1 MQKPSLAHEM
11 ELEDK
16 YVMHTYG
23 RKPVEFVEGHGMTLV
38 DSDGKEYLDFLGGI
52 AVVSL
57 GHCHPSVVSAIQ
69 SQAAKLMQTSNYY
82 YADGRG
88 DLAKKISELLA
99 VNASGADGVA
109 PCVAGV
115 AGAVDEAATC
125 STENNQQVFKTFFAN
140 SGAEANEGAF
150 KLARRYADMCG
161 KKDAKTVLYLDRS
174 FHGRTIATIAATG
187 QPSKQDIF
195 KPLPDGFL
203 KIEQNNI
210 DSFLDAINTHG
221 DEVCAVVV
229 ECIQGESGI
238 HPCTKE
244 YLTRLR
250 KETAKRNILLI
261 VDEVQTGF
269 FRCGTYPFSYQ
280 HFGIVPDIVT
290 MAKGIASG
298 FPMGAFAARAKV
310 ADAMQLGDHGS
321 TFGGNHLA
329 VAAANA
335 TIDTMLELDVATNAC
350 DVGDYLASMLST
362 LDRVTEVRGLGL
374 MRGAQLDS
382 PIAPDI
388 VSRGL
393 EMGLVLNA
401 PCSDVLRF
409 VPPLICTKE
418 DVNVL
423 IEKLSAIIGQF

>member
-1 MQKPSLAHEM
+1 MQTSSLAHEM

-23 RKPVEFVEGHGMTLV
+23 RKSVEFVEGHGMTLI
-38 DSDGKEYLDFLGGI
+38 DSDGNEYLDFLGGI
-52 AVVSL
+52 AVVAL
-57 GHCHPSVVSAIQ
+57 GHSHPSVVSAIQ
-69 SQAAKLMQTSNYY
+69 TQAARLMQTSNYY

-88 DLAKKISELLA
+88 DLAKKISELLNI
-99 VNASGADGVA
+99 NACDSA
-109 PCVAGV
+109 
-115 AGAVDEAATC
+115 
-125 STENNQQVFKTFFAN
+125 ENESQVFKTFFSN

-150 KLARRYADMCG
+150 KLARRYADMRG

-195 KPLPDGFL
+195 EPLPEGFY

-210 DSFLDAINTHG
+210 DSFFEAIKTQG
-221 DEVCAVVV
+221 DKVCAVVV

-238 HPCTKE
+238 HPCSKE

-250 KETAKRNILLI
+250 EETAKRDILLI

-269 FRCGTYPFSYQ
+269 FRCGTYPFAYQ
-280 HFGIVPDIVT
+280 HYGIVPDIVT

-298 FPMGAFAARAKV
+298 FPMGAFAARAEV
-310 ADAMQLGDHGS
+310 ADAMQPGDHGS

-335 TIDTMLELDVATNAC
+335 TIDTMLELDVASNATN
-350 DVGDYLASMLST
+350 VGDYLASMLST
-362 LDRVTEVRGLGL
+362 LDKVSEVRGLGL
-374 MRGAQLDS
+374 MRGAQLDL

-388 VSRGL
+388 VSLGL
-393 EMGLVLNA
+393 DMGLVLNA
-401 PCSDVLRF
+401 PCKDVLRF
-409 VPPLICTKE
+409 VPPLICSKD

-423 IEKLSAIIGQF
+423 IEKLSGIIAKF

>member
-1 MQKPSLAHEM
+1 MQTSSLAHEM

-23 RKPVEFVEGHGMTLV
+23 RKSVEFVEGHGMTLI
-38 DSDGKEYLDFLGGI
+38 DSDGNEYLDFLGGI
-52 AVVSL
+52 AVVAL
-57 GHCHPSVVSAIQ
+57 GHSLPSVVSAIQ
-69 SQAAKLMQTSNYY
+69 TQAARLMQTSNYY

-88 DLAKKISELLA
+88 DLAKKISELLNI
-99 VNASGADGVA
+99 NACDSA
-109 PCVAGV
+109 
-115 AGAVDEAATC
+115 
-125 STENNQQVFKTFFAN
+125 ENESQVFKTFFSN

-150 KLARRYADMCG
+150 KLARRYADMRG

-195 KPLPDGFL
+195 EPLPEGFY

-210 DSFLDAINTHG
+210 DSFFEAIKTQG
-221 DEVCAVVV
+221 DKVCAVVV

-238 HPCTKE
+238 HPCSKE

-250 KETAKRNILLI
+250 EETAKRDILLI

-269 FRCGTYPFSYQ
+269 FRCGTYPFAYQ
-280 HFGIVPDIVT
+280 HYGIVPDIVT

-298 FPMGAFAARAKV
+298 FPMGAFAARAEV
-310 ADAMQLGDHGS
+310 ADAMQPGDHGS

-335 TIDTMLELDVATNAC
+335 TIDTMLELDVASNATN
-350 DVGDYLASMLST
+350 VGDYLASMLST
-362 LDRVTEVRGLGL
+362 LDKVSEVRGLGL
-374 MRGAQLDS
+374 MRGAQLDL

-388 VSRGL
+388 VSLGL
-393 EMGLVLNA
+393 DMGLVLNA
-401 PCSDVLRF
+401 PCKDVLRF
-409 VPPLICTKE
+409 VPPLICSKD

-423 IEKLSAIIGQF
+423 IEKLSGIIAKF

>member
-1 MQKPSLAHEM
+1 MQTSSLAHEM

-16 YVMHTYG
+16 YVIHTYG
-23 RKPVEFVEGHGMTLV
+23 RKAVEYVEGHGMTLI
-38 DSDGKEYLDFLGGI
+38 DSDGNEYLDFLGGI
-52 AVVSL
+52 AVVAL
-57 GHCHPSVVSAIQ
+57 GHSHPSVVSAIQ
-69 SQAAKLMQTSNYY
+69 TQAARLMQTSNYY

-88 DLAKKISELLA
+88 DLAKKISELLNI
-99 VNASGADGVA
+99 NACDSA
-109 PCVAGV
+109 
-115 AGAVDEAATC
+115 
-125 STENNQQVFKTFFAN
+125 ENDSQVFKTFFSN

-150 KLARRYADMCG
+150 KLARRYADMRG

-195 KPLPDGFL
+195 EPLPEGFY

-210 DSFLDAINTHG
+210 DSFLEAIKTQG
-221 DEVCAVVV
+221 DKVCAVVV

-238 HPCTKE
+238 HPCSKE

-250 KETAKRNILLI
+250 EETAKRDILLI

-269 FRCGTYPFSYQ
+269 FRCGTYPFAYQ
-280 HFGIVPDIVT
+280 HYGIVPDIVT

-298 FPMGAFAARAKV
+298 FPMGAFAARAEV
-310 ADAMQLGDHGS
+310 ADAMQPGDHGS

-335 TIDTMLELDVATNAC
+335 TIDTMLELDVASNAT

-362 LDRVTEVRGLGL
+362 LDKVSEVRGLGL

-388 VSRGL
+388 VSLGL
-393 EMGLVLNA
+393 DMGLVLNA
-401 PCSDVLRF
+401 PCKDVLRF
-409 VPPLICTKE
+409 VPPLICSKD

-423 IEKLSAIIGQF
+423 IEKLSGIIAKF